1 MNGII
6 IYQGKYGATRQY
18 AHWLGETLQMP
29 VSKVE
34 NVTPAVLA
42 LYDTIIIGS
51 SVYIGR
57 LLLRDW
63 LKENDIRLKDKKLFI
78 FIVCSFAVNDMTQQ
92 LEIIKNNLGAKIKD
106 VAEIFFLPGRCVVS
120 GLSWKDRLMLK
131 LGAWI
136 EKDPEKKSVMRNG
149 FDHLERSNLK
159 PLIENIHRMADDY

>member
-1 MNGII
+1 
-6 IYQGKYGATRQY
+6 
-18 AHWLGETLQMP
+18 
-29 VSKVE
+29 
-34 NVTPAVLA
+34 
-42 LYDTIIIGS
+42 
-51 SVYIGR
+51 
-57 LLLRDW
+57 
-63 LKENDIRLKDKKLFI
+63 
-78 FIVCSFAVNDMTQQ
+78 MTQQ

>member
-42 LYDTIIIGS
+42 LYDTIVIGS

-57 LLLRDW
+57 LVLRDW

-92 LEIIKNNLGAKIKD
+92 REIIKKTILVPKSKM
-106 VAEIFFLPGRCVVS
+106 LPKYFSCPAGVS
-120 GLSWKDRLMLK
+120 FPDCRGKTGLC
-131 LGAWI
+131 
-136 EKDPEKKSVMRNG
+136 
-149 FDHLERSNLK
+149 
-159 PLIENIHRMADDY
+159 